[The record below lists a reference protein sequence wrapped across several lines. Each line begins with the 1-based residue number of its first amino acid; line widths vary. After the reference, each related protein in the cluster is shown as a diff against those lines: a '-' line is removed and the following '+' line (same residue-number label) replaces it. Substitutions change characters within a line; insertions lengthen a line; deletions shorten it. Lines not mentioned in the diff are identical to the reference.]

1 VILPGGVGRF
11 LERRSLA
18 VALGLI
24 AIATVRIAVTY
35 RVFSFTIDEP
45 GHFACGLE
53 YLSKHVY
60 RYETQHP
67 PLARA
72 AIALAPYL
80 AGVRPLGEENRQLE
94 GRDVILRSRHP
105 NRTLALM
112 RMGTLPF
119 FWLACGVVYLWC
131 RRHFA
136 ATVAPLA
143 VALFT
148 LLPPVLAHAG
158 LACTDMALAACLG
171 AAFLSLVLWAE
182 SPASSRWKRGALLGM
197 TAALAAL
204 SKFTALLYLPAA
216 ATLAL
221 LFYLAAERPGPR
233 KLAALVQERAATFA
247 VAVLAGAAV
256 IWAGYWF
263 SFGKV
268 PAWNVKLPAP
278 EFFDGLLAAQYHNRE
293 GHPGYLLGHYSLKGW
308 WYYFPVVLAVK
319 TPIAFLLL
327 LALGTY
333 ACFRKFPARACC
345 LPLAFS
351 LGILLP
357 AMTSRVDIGVRLI
370 LPVYIGFS
378 ILAAVGLDRLARGTE
393 PHVTEPRPHVTEP
406 RPHVTEPRPS
416 GSGFLRQAAAIALL
430 LWMAVPGAVCHPD
443 YLSYFNEFAGREPA
457 RILVDSDLDWGQ
469 DTKRL
474 GRRLQQLGVPEV
486 SVMLIEPLTLPLP
499 TEEAIRRFYGLP
511 RIKPVDVSSPGE
523 GWNVLS
529 PTVVKTLGLSVQ
541 PWWDRMPPTEK
552 VGALWLYKI
561 PPAAGAAH
569 SQPPP
574 SR

>member
-1 VILPGGVGRF
+1 VILPGGIGRV

-18 VALGLI
+18 LALGLI
-24 AIATVRIAVTY
+24 AIATIRIAVTY

-72 AIALAPYL
+72 AIALPPYL

-94 GRDVILRSRHP
+94 GRDVILQSRRP

-112 RMGTLPF
+112 RMGILPF
-119 FWLACGVVYLWC
+119 FWLACGVVYVWC

-136 ATVAPLA
+136 GAVAPLA

-171 AAFLSLVLWAE
+171 AAFLCLVLWAE
-182 SPASSRWKRGALLGM
+182 SPASSRRKRAALLGLA
-197 TAALAAL
+197 AALAAL
-204 SKFTALLYLPAA
+204 SKFTALLYLPVAA
-216 ATLAL
+216 AIAL

-233 KLAALVQERAATFA
+233 KLAELVRERAATFA
-247 VAVLAGAAV
+247 FAVLTGALV
-256 IWAGYWF
+256 VWAGYWF

-268 PAWNVKLPAP
+268 PAWNIKMPAP
-278 EFFDGLLAAQYHNRE
+278 EFFDGLLAAQDHNRT
-293 GHPGYLLGHYSLKGW
+293 GHPSYLLGHYSLKGW

-319 TPIAFLLL
+319 TPIAFLVL
-327 LALGTY
+327 LAAGTY
-333 ACFRKFPARACC
+333 VCLRKFSIAAYR

-378 ILAAVGLDRLARGTE
+378 ILAAVGLDRLAHAQRRGL
-393 PHVTEPRPHVTEP
+393 
-406 RPHVTEPRPS
+406 
-416 GSGFLRQAAAIALL
+416 GQAAAVVLL
-430 LWMAVPGAVCHPD
+430 LWMAISGAVHHPD

-457 RILVDSDLDWGQ
+457 KILVDSDLDWGQ

-474 GRRLQQLGVPEV
+474 GRRLQQLGVQEV
-486 SVMLIEPLTLPLP
+486 SVLLIEPLTLPLP
-499 TEEAIRRFYGLP
+499 TEDAIRRFYGLP
-511 RIKPVDVSSPGE
+511 RINPVDLSSPRE

-529 PTVVKTLGLSVQ
+529 PTVVKTLGLSSK

-552 VGALWLYKI
+552 VGALWLYWV
-561 PPAAGAAH
+561 PNA
-569 SQPPP
+569 P
-574 SR
+574 SHRR

>member
-1 VILPGGVGRF
+1 MADSNLRDF
-11 LERRSLA
+11 LEKRSL
-18 VALGLI
+18 VLALALI
-24 AIATVRIAVTY
+24 AIATVRIGVTY

-72 AIALAPYL
+72 AIALLPYL

-94 GRDVILRSRHP
+94 GRDVILQSPRP

-112 RMGTLPF
+112 RAGTLPF
-119 FWLACGVVYLWC
+119 FWLACGVVYLWS
-131 RRHFA
+131 RRYFT
-136 ATVAPLA
+136 ATVALLA
-143 VALFT
+143 VTLFT

-171 AAFLSLVLWAE
+171 AAFLALVVWAE
-182 SPASSRWKRGALLGM
+182 SPASARWPRAALLGV
-197 TAALAAL
+197 AAAVAAL
-204 SKFTALLYLPAA
+204 SKFTAMLYLPAMA
-216 ATLAL
+216 ALAL
-221 LFYLAAERPGPR
+221 LFYLAAERPRPR
-233 KLAALVQERAATFA
+233 KLAALVKERAASFA
-247 VAVLAGAAV
+247 GAVLVGAAV
-256 IWAGYWF
+256 IWAAYWF

-268 PAWNVKLPAP
+268 PAWNIRLPAP

-319 TPIAFLLL
+319 TPIAFLVL
-327 LALGTY
+327 LALGAYTSL
-333 ACFRKFPARACC
+333 RKFSMAAYR
-345 LPLAFS
+345 LPMAFF

-378 ILAAVGLDRLARGTE
+378 ILAAVGLDRLARL
-393 PHVTEPRPHVTEP
+393 
-406 RPHVTEPRPS
+406 TEPRPS
-416 GSGFLRQAAAIALL
+416 GSGFPAQAAAVALL
-430 LWMAVPGAVCHPD
+430 LWLAISGAISHPD
-443 YLSYFNEFAGREPA
+443 YLSYFNAFAGHDPA

-474 GRRLQQLGVPEV
+474 GRRLQQLGASEV

-511 RIKPVDVSSPGE
+511 RVKPVSVSSPGE

-529 PTVVKTLGLSVQ
+529 PTVVKTLGLSFQ
-541 PWWDRMPPTEK
+541 PWWERVPPTEK

-561 PPAAGAAH
+561 P
-569 SQPPP
+569 SN
-574 SR
+574 